1 MRTNK
6 DESFRDYIL
15 DQLGGLSS
23 VSSRSMFGGHGLYQG
38 PAFFGILSKGRL
50 YFKTDK
56 QTQALYQERGM
67 KPFQPNAKQ
76 TLKNYYEVPAE
87 ILEDSDQLSEWAQHA
102 IRAGQ
107 PRP

>member
-1 MRTNK
+1 MKTKK

-15 DQLGGLSS
+15 DQLGGLNS
-23 VSSRSMFGGHGLYQG
+23 VASRSMFGGHGLYQG

-56 QTQALYQERGM
+56 RTRERYLECGM

-87 ILEDSDQLSEWAQHA
+87 VLEDSDQLSDWAQKA
-102 IRAGQ
+102 IGAEHSD
-107 PRP
+107 

>member
-1 MRTNK
+1 MRAKK

-23 VSSRSMFGGHGLYQG
+23 VASRSMFGGHGLYQG

-50 YFKTDK
+50 YFKTDR

-76 TLKNYYEVPAE
+76 TLKNYYEVPIE
-87 ILEDSDQLSEWAQHA
+87 VLEDSDQLSDWAQHA

-107 PRP
+107 SRP